1 MPEGHSVQR
10 TANDFNKKFKG
21 KVVRVDSPQG
31 RFAAEAKLIDG
42 QLFVGAKAI
51 GKQLFLKFDNGLTCR
66 VHLGIYGKWRFI
78 QDIDKVMYGQVR
90 ARFYNEEFLADLRGP
105 TICEVI
111 DKKAVKAIENRLG
124 PDPTNSDPRGLQKQI
139 FIDRVQASAS
149 PIGILLMNQEVISG
163 IGNVYRAEI
172 LFRAHI
178 SPHASGKSLTIEQ
191 ITELWVDSVK
201 LMKVG
206 VATGFM
212 TTREERLKKRT
223 KKVDRN
229 YVYKREGQKCLR
241 CGGLVSIELMATRKL
256 YWCPG
261 CQF

>member
-10 TANDFNKKFKG
+10 FANDFNKKFKG
-21 KVVRVDSPQG
+21 SVVRVDSPQG
-31 RFAAEAKLIDG
+31 RFSSEAKLIDG
-42 QLFVGAKAI
+42 HILLGAKAI
-51 GKQLFLKFDNGLTCR
+51 GKQMFLKFDNGLTCR
-66 VHLGIYGKWRFI
+66 IHLGIYGKWRFI
-78 QDIDKVMYGQVR
+78 EDLDKLMPGQVR
-90 ARFYNEEFLADLRGP
+90 ARFFNEDFLADLRGP

-111 DKKAVKAIENRLG
+111 DKRTVKEIENRLG
-124 PDPTNSDPRGLQKQI
+124 PDPTNSDTKGLQRQR
-139 FIDRVQASAS
+139 FVERVSNSSS

-172 LFRAHI
+172 LFRAQI
-178 SPHASGKSLTIEQ
+178 SPHAAGRSLSIEQ
-191 ITELWVDSVK
+191 IEGIWNDSVK

-212 TTREERLKKRT
+212 ITREDRLKKRT
-223 KKVDRN
+223 QKADRN
-229 YVYKREGQKCLR
+229 YVYKREGERCLR
-241 CGGLVSIELMATRKL
+241 CEAIIQIELMATRKL